1 MKQNLLILLIA
12 LSLGT
17 VQTTKS
23 MDACT
28 TWHLLQIATG
38 ATGGVAITKFL
49 IDSWNGKNT
58 SEKPSM
64 QKQPRIRL
72 APEYQPPQRSQKSLI
87 AICCKAISLRAM
99 AQAWLLAAGAIASYT
114 TINAGF
120 EGLITSICD

>member
-49 IDSWNGKNT
+49 IDSW
-58 SEKPSM
+58 